1 MKKVLS
7 NMPDSILRR
16 IDYIP
21 NMPKISVINDMTQK
35 EVNEL
40 LGEIPTSMYHG
51 LTADQVCAEINKSQ
65 SFRYLTELVLLN
77 EIIKSS
83 LDPISE

>member
-21 NMPKISVINDMTQK
+21 KMPKISVINDMTQK

-51 LTADQVCAEINKSQ
+51 LTAN
-65 SFRYLTELVLLN
+65 
-77 EIIKSS
+77 
-83 LDPISE
+83 